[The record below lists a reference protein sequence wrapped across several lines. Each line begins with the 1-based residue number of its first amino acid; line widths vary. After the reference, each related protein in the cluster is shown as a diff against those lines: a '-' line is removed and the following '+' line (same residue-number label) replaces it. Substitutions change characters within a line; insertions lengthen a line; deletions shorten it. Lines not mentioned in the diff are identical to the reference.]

1 MKRIFILLISVLA
14 LTNCSTKKP
23 AEQIII
29 FHAGSMSY
37 PLRSVLEGFKLENP
51 EISILYE
58 AAGSV
63 ASARK
68 VTELKRP
75 ADILILADYQ
85 IIDQM
90 LIPDYSNFNI
100 HFATN
105 SIGLAYNR
113 DSRYS
118 ENINAV
124 NWHEILQLP
133 DVKTGIADPQ
143 ADPCGYRTRMLLQ
156 LAEKMYSDSLLE
168 LSILSK
174 KKFYQRPKETDLIAL
189 LETRTIDYV
198 FIYESIAHQH
208 GLEFL
213 ALSDSLNLSQNALN
227 TWYKNAEIKLRGEHP
242 GEETTLKGEAITYG
256 LTILNNAPNKKSAYK
271 FVNWLLQSEKGIL
284 LLKNAGL
291 KPLFPAQVHYEG
303 AYPIDLKLNQ

>member
-1 MKRIFILLISVLA
+1 MKRIFILLITVLA

-51 EISILYE
+51 EISILHE

-90 LIPDYSNFNI
+90 LIPDFSSFNI

-105 SIGLAYNR
+105 SIGLAYTR

-124 NWHEILQLP
+124 NWHEILQHP
-133 DVKTGIADPQ
+133 DVKTGVADPQ

-156 LAEKMYSDSLLE
+156 LAEKIYSDSLLGQ
-168 LSILSK
+168 SILSE

-189 LETRTIDYV
+189 LETRTIDYI
-198 FIYESIAHQH
+198 FIYESISHQH

-213 ALSDSLNLSQNALN
+213 ALSDSLNLSQNTLN
-227 TWYKNAEIKLRGEHP
+227 NWYKNAEIKLRGEHK
-242 GEETTLKGEAITYG
+242 GDETTLKGEAITYG

-271 FVNWLLQSEKGIL
+271 FVNWLLQSDKGIL

-303 AYPIDLKLNQ
+303 TYPIDLKLNQ